1 MNYKK
6 GTLKYRPGEENIP
19 LKEIQKAPILALVLV
34 YNLLDNDALVVEK
47 KINYSDFEDRKWLGR
62 ITHYAL
68 TNHCSVE
75 TMAVVDAEVATSEPK
90 GE

>member
-1 MNYKK
+1 MVNYKT
-6 GTLKYRPGEENIP
+6 GMLKYRPGEENIP
-19 LKEIQKAPILALVLV
+19 LKSIQKEPILALVLV
-34 YNLLDNDALVVEK
+34 YNLLDNDALIVEK

-75 TMAVVDAEVATSEPK
+75 TIAVSDAEADTV
-90 GE
+90 

>member
-1 MNYKK
+1 MV
-6 GTLKYRPGEENIP
+6 YRPGEENIP
-19 LKEIQKAPILALVLV
+19 LKFIQKEAIYALVLV
-34 YNLLDNDALVVEK
+34 YNLKDNDALIVEK

-75 TMAVVDAEVATSEPK
+75 TIACIDAEDETTENK
-90 GE
+90 

>member
-1 MNYKK
+1 MNYKT

-19 LKEIQKAPILALVLV
+19 LKSIQKEPILALVLV
-34 YNLLDNDALVVEK
+34 YDLNNNDALVVEK

-75 TMAVVDAEVATSEPK
+75 TIACVDAEVDTVK
-90 GE
+90 